1 MIQCLLVHLDDLL
14 AIPDPRDNIL
24 RRHQA
29 LLPTAQPSQINLGEP
44 LLNQGIGE
52 LPQPWH
58 LLLQPRNC
66 DLDTTPPL
74 QHHLS
79 NLFVLLPGRL
89 ARSARTLRSLAAPQ
103 WVRLELGDA
112 MRDSCVRECG
122 LAIAFDDESRNLC
135 RPESM
140 VNVRFHLSDLEGA
153 ELGHRICEHTTE
165 KRQRSWTQQRHQ
177 EPKLEP
183 ESCNRGAVTLPPSL
197 TPPSPSPANH
207 RCPIMFFLLGFSFS
221 PVIMHLRVSK
231 HPCVNELLDIMLL
244 PMPALPK
251 KHALALRNLKRARER
266 ERERERE
273 PAGGGLANC
282 SLPTCYPLSMCYSS
296 SIWCASSN
304 CHVLPT
310 CYSACVRVR
319 VCVCAAPRKAK
330 SWPNAT
336 PALHCAHRRGAS
348 F

>member
-1 MIQCLLVHLDDLL
+1 MTFLQYLIL
-14 AIPDPRDNIL
+14 ANIL
-24 RRHQA
+24 PRHQA

-66 DLDTTPPL
+66 DLHTTPPL
-74 QHHLS
+74 QHHLC

-153 ELGHRICEHTTE
+153 ELGHRICERTTE
-165 KRQRSWTQQRHQ
+165 KAAEELDATAPPRTKARAR
-177 EPKLEP
+177 KLQ
-183 ESCNRGAVTLPPSL
+183 SRCGDSSSL
-197 TPPSPSPANH
+197 SYP
-207 RCPIMFFLLGFSFS
+207 
-221 PVIMHLRVSK
+221 
-231 HPCVNELLDIMLL
+231 
-244 PMPALPK
+244 
-251 KHALALRNLKRARER
+251 ALAL
-266 ERERERE
+266 
-273 PAGGGLANC
+273 PC
-282 SLPTCYPLSMCYSS
+282 QPSLPH
-296 SIWCASSN
+296 
-304 CHVLPT
+304 HVLPLGALILA
-310 CYSACVRVR
+310 SDH
-319 VCVCAAPRKAK
+319 AP
-330 SWPNAT
+330 SC
-336 PALHCAHRRGAS
+336 LEAS
-348 F
+348 MC